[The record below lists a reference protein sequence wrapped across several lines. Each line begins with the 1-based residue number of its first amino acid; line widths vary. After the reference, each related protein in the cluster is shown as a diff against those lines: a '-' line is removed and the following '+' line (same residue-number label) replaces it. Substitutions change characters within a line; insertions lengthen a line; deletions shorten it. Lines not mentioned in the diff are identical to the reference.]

1 MRITAIEMKP
11 AKRCSGEFRHT
22 PRGETLAFANV
33 EFDRCFR
40 VRGIRIREDSRGYY
54 AAYPEIVADGKNIGE
69 WFHPTDPEFR
79 SAVER
84 ELLAAYAERVGVK

>member
-1 MRITAIEMKP
+1 MRITAIEIKP
-11 AKRCSGEFRHT
+11 AKRASGEFRHT

-54 AAYPEIVADGKNIGE
+54 ASYPEIVADGKNVGE
-69 WFHPTDPEFR
+69 WFHPTDRNFR
-79 SAVER
+79 DAVER
-84 ELLAAYAERVGVK
+84 ELLQAYAERVGVK